1 MILFEG
7 VRSLLQQGSA
17 LIYLILAGCRNKLV
31 SCQNIIN
38 YLNMSSLKSFKLGN
52 CLILSELGGHQANIL
67 HFSFNTPIPIQS
79 GENLGIER

>member
-1 MILFEG
+1 MILFDG

-52 CLILSELGGHQANIL
+52 CLILFELGGHQANIL
-67 HFSFNTPIPIQS
+67 HFSFTPVLIQS
-79 GENLGIER
+79 GENLR

>member
-38 YLNMSSLKSFKLGN
+38 YLNMSSLKSFKLG
-52 CLILSELGGHQANIL
+52 LDSILSILSGHQANIPHL
-67 HFSFNTPIPIQS
+67 PGQTSEIQMFNII
-79 GENLGIER
+79 